1 MHDEKFICLLIFFSL
16 VKKKTER
23 HQYMGSIN
31 WLLLIY
37 HRQLG
42 TGTLRS
48 EMKLL
53 SQELVGHSLQVSPVL
68 ESCPHEEFHV
78 ADRKAAI

>member
-1 MHDEKFICLLIFFSL
+1 MHDEKFICLLIFFFTS
-16 VKKKTER
+16 KKKTER
-23 HQYMGSIN
+23 HPYTGSIN

-42 TGTLRS
+42 MGTLRS

-68 ESCPHEEFHV
+68 ESCPREEFHV